1 MIPADGGGDGFHV
14 RKDAFADDHAVFEG
28 LKILAGG
35 GDGRVVT
42 VDAEQLRF
50 GEPFKKPSGVS
61 AATDGG
67 VDDPLGA
74 VFGYQAY
81 DLLKK
86 NWYMAEC
93 HCVCVSTSF
102 ASVTTAAGR
111 RLWLNSM
118 VASGPGSIWF
128 HISNA
133 MILPQAND
141 PSQ

>member
-50 GEPFKKPSGVS
+50 VEPFKKPSGVS

-74 VFGYQAY
+74 MFGYQAY

-86 NWYMAEC
+86 NWGMAEY
-93 HCVCVSTSF
+93 HCV
-102 ASVTTAAGR
+102 SVTMTLVSETDWMLLNA
-111 RLWLNSM
+111 RLKSM
-118 VASGPGSIWF
+118 TFCLLGPFSN
-128 HISNA
+128 HILSA
-133 MILPQAND
+133 
-141 PSQ
+141 

>member
-74 VFGYQAY
+74 MFGYQAY

-86 NWYMAEC
+86 NWGMAEC
-93 HCVCVSTSF
+93 HCV
-102 ASVTTAAGR
+102 SVTLTLVSETDWIFQTALQKFAFSDR
-111 RLWLNSM
+111 ILMSQKCLWRK
-118 VASGPGSIWF
+118 
-128 HISNA
+128 H
-133 MILPQAND
+133 
-141 PSQ
+141 